1 MSIWSLPRFSRGMWL
16 IWHRNARVWLK
27 IIGPA
32 MMMHIGEPLLYLV
45 GLGYG
50 LGFFIGEMQNLPY
63 LTFLASGLVASSA
76 MNTATFEGMYS
87 VFTRMVP
94 QRTYEAYLATPLTI
108 DDIVAGEMLW
118 CGTKA
123 LTSGVAILLVATL
136 LGAVQ
141 HWQALLALPVMFL
154 TGLTFT
160 APAMIMVAFARS
172 YDFFSFYFTL
182 VVTPVFMLSG
192 VFYPVSS
199 LPEVVQQLVYLLPL
213 IHAVELARPLVAGLP
228 LENVALHLG
237 VLVLYCVVGYY
248 FAVALLRRRLMQ

>member
-1 MSIWSLPRFSRGMWL
+1 MSIWAFPHFGRGMWL
-16 IWHRNARVWLK
+16 VWYRNARVWLK
-27 IIGPA
+27 IIAPA
-32 MMMHIGEPLLYLV
+32 LMMHIGEPLLYLV
-45 GLGYG
+45 GLGFG
-50 LGFFIGEMQNLPY
+50 LGFFIGEMQDMPY

-94 QRTYEAYLATPLTI
+94 QRTYEAFLATPLTI

-123 LTSGVAILLVATL
+123 LTSGVAILIVAYA
-136 LGAVQ
+136 LGAV
-141 HWQALLALPVMFL
+141 HDWQAILALPVMFL

-182 VVTPVFMLSG
+182 VVTPVFLLSG
-192 VFYPVSS
+192 VFYPVTS
-199 LPEVVQQLVYLLPL
+199 LPEVVQGLVYLLPL

-228 LENVALHLG
+228 LENVGLHLS
-237 VLVLYCVVGYY
+237 VLFGYTLVGYY
-248 FAVALLRRRLMQ
+248 FAVVLIRRRLMQ